1 LGSRPKSKMDIKDN
15 TVIIKNQLTISWL
28 CKCLNI
34 KGTKK
39 IRAELLEVKFNQV
52 VNVGES
58 NSLSVL
64 INLFV
69 AIEKFS
75 VITV

>member
-1 LGSRPKSKMDIKDN
+1 MDIKDN
-15 TVIIKNQLTISWL
+15 TVSIKNQLTISWL
-28 CKCLNI
+28 SKCLNT

-39 IRAELLEVKFNQV
+39 TRTELLEVKFNQV